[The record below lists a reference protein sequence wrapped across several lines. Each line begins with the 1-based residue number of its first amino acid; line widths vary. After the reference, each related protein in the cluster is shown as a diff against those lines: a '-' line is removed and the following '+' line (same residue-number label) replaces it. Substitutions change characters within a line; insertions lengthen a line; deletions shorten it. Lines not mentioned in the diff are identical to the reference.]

1 VCVHTERGFTLLEL
15 LVSLMI
21 ISLMT
26 AVVGFSITGHEQRIL
41 KSEGDKLAAKLN
53 AAQSHIA
60 AGAASLRLVAT
71 KNGYS
76 FEEAERTTI
85 DNGGKIRWRSLP
97 NDEILDEHTLPSGAV
112 LQIKVPILIADEPIG
127 LPEDVYLVQGEAKV
141 HVATDGVQGWAAQ

>member
-1 VCVHTERGFTLLEL
+1 VLVYIERGFTLLEL

-60 AGAASLRLVAT
+60 AGASSLRLVAT
-71 KNGYS
+71 KKGYS
-76 FEEAERTTI
+76 FEESERTVI
-85 DNGGKIRWRSLP
+85 DSDTEMRWRSLP
-97 NDEILDEHTLPSGAV
+97 DDEILNEHNLPSGAV
-112 LQIKVPILIADEPIG
+112 LQIKAPVLIADEPIG
-127 LPEDVYLVQGEAKV
+127 LPADIYLVQGEATV
-141 HVATDGVQGWAAQ
+141 RIATDGVQGWRTQ